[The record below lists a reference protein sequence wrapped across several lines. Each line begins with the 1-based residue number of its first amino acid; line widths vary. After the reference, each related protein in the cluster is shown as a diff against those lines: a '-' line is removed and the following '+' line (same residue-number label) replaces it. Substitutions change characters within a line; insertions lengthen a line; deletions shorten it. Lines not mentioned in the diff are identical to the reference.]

1 MRRVCWDCG
10 SSTDDDRR
18 VRCDC
23 GEPLWLDTD
32 PDAVP
37 DAWPDRVESMW
48 DVLDLLGVETPEP
61 AAGVATAAGGTPLIR
76 TESLDTDGV
85 AVHVKHEG
93 LNPTGS
99 FKDRGTA
106 FGVSAALERG
116 EDRIGTVSH
125 GNMAE
130 SVAAHAAASRMDCT
144 VLVPA
149 DIADERLAAIARFDP
164 RLVRVD
170 GDYGQLYYDALEV
183 GREAGVR
190 FLNSDAPWRVA
201 GQATTALEL
210 LTQSAREN
218 DDSDFSGAGRPS
230 PGPDALVL
238 PVSSGGHASGAWQ
251 AVRSLT
257 AAGLLDSPPKL
268 CFVQAAAC
276 APIAEAV
283 ARGDDAVTPVEG
295 GETIA
300 YSIANADPPSGNRAL
315 AAARATDGAVVAVD
329 DDAIERA
336 GERYAS
342 AGLAVEPASATTLA
356 ALDPLRERG
365 TLDDGDTVALV
376 ATGRGFGDART
387 GVESDRV
394 GLSELG
400 VLFDRR

>member
-1 MRRVCWDCG
+1 MSRVCWQCG
-10 SSTDDDRR
+10 SRTDDERR

-32 PDAVP
+32 PESVP
-37 DAWPDRVESMW
+37 DSWPDRVESMW
-48 DVLDLLGVETPEP
+48 DVLPLLGVDRPEP
-61 AAGVATAAGGTPLIR
+61 SAGLPTAAGGTPLLR
-76 TESLDTDGV
+76 AESLDAEGV
-85 AVHVKHEG
+85 TVHVKHEG

-106 FGVSAALERG
+106 FGVAAMRDRG
-116 EDRIGTVSH
+116 EARIGTVSH

-130 SVAAHAAASRMDCT
+130 SVAAHAAAAGMDCT

-149 DIADERLAAIARFDP
+149 DIADERLAAIARYDP

-170 GDYGQLYYDALEV
+170 GDYGRLYYEAIDA

-201 GQATTALEL
+201 GQATTALEVL
-210 LTQSAREN
+210 AQFQREHEN
-218 DDSDFSGAGRPS
+218 IDSDFSGAGRQS
-230 PGPDALVL
+230 PAPDALVL

-251 AVRSLT
+251 AVRTLT
-257 AAGLLDSPPKL
+257 AAGLLNSAPKL

-276 APIAEAV
+276 APIAEAF
-283 ARGDDAVTPVEG
+283 ARGDEAVTPVEG

-300 YSIANADPPSGNRAL
+300 YSIANADPPSGTRAL

-336 GERYAS
+336 GERFAS

-356 ALDPLRERG
+356 ALSPLRESG
-365 TLDDGDTVALV
+365 VLDDGDTVALV
-376 ATGRGFGDART
+376 ATGRGFGGADGEADA
-387 GVESDRV
+387 DRV
-394 GLSELG
+394 ELSALG
-400 VLFDRR
+400 SLFE

>member
-1 MRRVCWDCG
+1 MARVCWRCDAR
-10 SSTDDDRR
+10 TDDDRR

-37 DAWPDRVESMW
+37 DSYPTCVESMW
-48 DVLDLLGVETPEP
+48 DVLPLLGVDTPAPGSGLP
-61 AAGVATAAGGTPLIR
+61 AAAGGTPLVR
-76 TESLDTDGV
+76 AESLDTDGV
-85 AVHVKHEG
+85 TVHVKPEG

-106 FGVSAALERG
+106 FGIAAALERG
-116 EDRIGTVSH
+116 ERRIGTVSH

-130 SVAAHAAASRMDCT
+130 SVAAGAAAAGMDCT

-149 DIADERLAAIARFDP
+149 DIADERLAAIGRYNP

-170 GDYGQLYYDALEV
+170 GDYGRLYYEALEV

-201 GQATTALEL
+201 GQATTALEVL
-210 LTQSAREN
+210 AQLE
-218 DDSDFSGAGRPS
+218 DV
-230 PGPDALVL
+230 PDALVL
-238 PVSSGGHASGAWQ
+238 PVSSGGHASGTWQ
-251 AVRSLT
+251 AVRTLT
-257 AAGLLDSPPKL
+257 AADLLDSPPKL

-276 APIAEAV
+276 APIAEAF
-283 ARGDDAVTPVEG
+283 ARGDDTVTAVEG

-336 GERYAS
+336 GRRFAS

-356 ALDPLRERG
+356 ALEPLRNAG
-365 TLDDGDTVALV
+365 VLDQGDTAALV
-376 ATGRGFGDART
+376 ATGRGFGDGGAEVATDRAT
-387 GVESDRV
+387 LSGVRS
-394 GLSELG
+394 
-400 VLFDRR
+400 LFE